1 MATKKTNKTEVLK
14 QVQDANGTAQAVSR
28 GTQYERYLDASLGL
42 RNYWYPALFSKE
54 LQEGETRGELLLG
67 ERVFFKRIGGQ
78 VYAMEDRCAHRGVP
92 FSARPECYT
101 ANTVTCWLHGFTYD
115 VRDGKL
121 VQILTDP
128 DSGLIGKVALKT
140 YPVQEL
146 HGVVFTFVGDM
157 DPPPPLADDLQ
168 PRIHSKGLAFHPIA
182 RHKIRSN
189 WRLAAENGYDSA
201 HLYGHRNTYIVTEVG
216 VPIPFNHMSKNA
228 EVEVFEDGGA
238 VGVGDRRVVPIWS
251 AEVEGVRVSASNIDP
266 DNPPQP
272 INAWV
277 GLFMP
282 GGLEVDYFPAPG
294 MIHFEW
300 YVPMDEDHHMYIVL
314 QGKYVKDEEEERQFH
329 EAMEEGEGRLTWN
342 RPGEEPAGFVN
353 FDQFV
358 RENMNHA
365 YASEDWWNRETLFK
379 PDTILVRWRT
389 LVSKHAR
396 GIQTRGDWAATNG
409 WSPTGDGY
417 QPARSPGHW

>member
-1 MATKKTNKTEVLK
+1 MTTRKSHKKEVLK
-14 QVQDANGTAQAVSR
+14 QVQGAGGAAQAVSR
-28 GTQYERYLDASLGL
+28 GTQYQRYLDASLGL
-42 RNYWYPALFSKE
+42 RNYWYPAFFSRE

-67 ERVFFKRIGGQ
+67 ERVFFKRIAGQ

-92 FSARPECYT
+92 FSARPECYSE
-101 ANTVTCWLHGFTYD
+101 NTVTCWLHGFTYD

-121 VQILTDP
+121 VHILTDP
-128 DSGLIGKVALKT
+128 DSSVIGNVTLKT

-168 PRIHSKGLAFHPIA
+168 PRVHSKGLAFHPIA

-216 VPIPFNHMSKNA
+216 VPVPFNHMSENA
-228 EVEVFEDGGA
+228 EVEVFEGSGSK
-238 VGVGDRRVVPIWS
+238 GVGDQRQVPVWS
-251 AEVEGVRVSASNIDP
+251 ADVEGVRVSASNVDP

-272 INAWV
+272 MNVWV

-294 MIHFEW
+294 MVHFEW
-300 YVPMDEDHHMYIVL
+300 YVPMDENHHMYVVL
-314 QGKYVKDEEEERQFH
+314 QGKYVEDEEEERQFH

-342 RPGEEPAGFVN
+342 QPGEEPAGFVN

-365 YASEDWWNRETLFK
+365 YASEDWWNREVLFK

-389 LVSKHAR
+389 LVSRHAR